1 MRNHLLLAAVL
12 GLAVTAPTQAWYIPN
27 SSANTGAA
35 CNVIPFGDIIPST
48 TWSNQKYQ
56 TIVMASDL
64 GSLPGVITGLGF
76 APCGS
81 GDRDFDSIQI
91 VMDHIPAAV
100 TTLSTTFAANLT
112 PNAVTVLNA
121 TSYTW
126 RQVQD
131 TWNEVGLQNYFVF
144 NGVDNLVI
152 DITVFNARGN
162 VSTPPINLTGMHRET
177 RQRVYVFTWTGTP
190 PASGNTDMAAL
201 KMEITMLMARASL
214 YGRGC
219 VGSNSLRPDHHYTG
233 TPQLGQTI
241 SFDLSNALPNAVVL
255 LATGGHTG
263 FPFPVDLATYGFPG
277 CFAYFSV
284 ANVLVMVASPTGT
297 VSLPISVPNSPS
309 LAGGQF
315 DSQYFCL
322 DAGAPGGLTN
332 SNFGRILI
340 GN

>member
-12 GLAVTAPTQAWYIPN
+12 GLAATASTQAWYIPDP
-27 SSANTGAA
+27 SATTGS
-35 CNVIPFGDIIPST
+35 CNVIPFGNLMPST
-48 TWSNQKYQ
+48 TWSNQRYQ
-56 TIVMASDL
+56 TIVTAADL
-64 GSLPGVITGLGF
+64 GSLAGVITGLGL
-76 APCGS
+76 APCGT
-81 GDRDFDSIQI
+81 GDQDFGTIQI
-91 VMDHIPAAV
+91 VMDHIPAAT
-100 TTLSTTFAANLT
+100 TTLSTTFATNLT
-112 PNAVTVLNA
+112 VNAITVLNA
-121 TSYTW
+121 TNYTW
-126 RQVQD
+126 RLNAGAW
-131 TWNEVGLQNYFVF
+131 TEVGRQNYFVF
-144 NGVDNLVI
+144 NGVDNVVI
-152 DITVFNARGN
+152 DVTVTNARGN
-162 VSTPPINLTGMHRET
+162 AGTPPITVGGMHYGS
-177 RQRVYVFTWTGTP
+177 RQRIYAFGWTGTP
-190 PASGNTDMAAL
+190 PATGSTDSAAL

-219 VGSNSLRPDHHYTG
+219 LGSNSLRPDHHYAG

-263 FPFPVDLATYGFPG
+263 YPFPVDLATYGFPG

-284 ANVLVMVASPTGT
+284 ANVLVMVASPNGT

-309 LAGGQF
+309 LLGGQF